1 MTALYKFMGLWKRYP
16 NSRKFARYYMNYL
29 SWEEPHRID
38 IVSGAFCMVKRE
50 LIMKVG
56 LLDEEFFM
64 YGEDIDLSY
73 RIQKA
78 G

>member
-1 MTALYKFMGLWKRYP
+1 
-16 NSRKFARYYMNYL
+16 MNYL
-29 SWEEPHRID
+29 SWDEPHRID

-56 LLDEEFFM
+56 LLDEDYFM